1 MSAVWRASRAAV
13 RRRRL
18 QTSVIGVVVLVS
30 SMALVVALGLLDVVS
45 GPFDRLFG
53 QAHGAHV
60 VATFDAAKVS
70 AEQVSATVHRPGVE
84 SAAGPFPQAVVDL
97 PRSAADEMPGMGTG
111 LMSVV
116 GRADPGGP
124 VDRLDL
130 FAGHWAT
137 GPGQL
142 VLALP
147 DAPGMG
153 TGPHSPLGKRIQL
166 PGLAPLTVVGLAS
179 SVSGTA
185 QAWVS
190 PRQIEALHPTTYQML
205 YRFDQAATSREIT
218 AATTAATS
226 GLPSGSLVAHQ
237 SYLTLKAQVAS
248 QPSAF
253 VPFLM
258 AFGILG
264 LLVAVLIVGNVVS
277 GAVVSGFRHI
287 GVLKSL
293 GFTPNQV
300 VAVYLVMVCV
310 PATVGAAIGTAL
322 GGVVARPLLHQVF
335 QGADLGTAN
344 VNPTVSSWVY
354 VATALGMPAV
364 VVLAALIPALRSHRL
379 SAARAISAGSAP
391 SGGRGLKVQRW
402 LTGARLPR
410 SVTLGLGLPFARP
423 GRALLTVSA
432 VLLGVAT
439 VTFATGLATTMV
451 SYGDAVEGSGRL
463 QVVVWRGE
471 ARFGQTV
478 PQHDDAAAQA
488 LLRGLPQA
496 ADVSA
501 VGFADVRLLGQ
512 SEGVTIQGAREG
524 RSVLQDDL
532 ARGRWMRTPGEVV
545 ASGKFLSKHDLRLGD
560 SFTLG
565 AADGRTERVTLVGEV
580 MSGPAD
586 MMRADWPT
594 LTALAPGTQANQYWV
609 RLTSHPDTAAYMK
622 AVRAADPG
630 LAPTEQTSVNA
641 GAMTVISSASA
652 LTLMLSVVAAM
663 GVFNTVVLSS
673 RERRRDLGMLK
684 SIGMTPRQVT
694 VMLVV
699 SMAGL
704 GLIGGIL
711 GLPLGVAA
719 YRVVIPLTESSAH
732 LALPDR
738 MLDVW
743 HPQSMALLA
752 LAGVAIAALGAVIPA
767 RTAARQTIARVLHT
781 E

>member
-18 QTSVIGVVVLVS
+18 QTSVIGAVVLVS
-30 SMALVVALGLLDVVS
+30 SMALVVALGLLDVAS
-45 GPFDRLFG
+45 APFDRLFG
-53 QAHGAHV
+53 QASGAHV

-70 AEQVSATVHRPGVE
+70 GPELAGTVHRPGVAA
-84 SAAGPFPQAVVDL
+84 SAGPFPEAVVDMTQ
-97 PRSAADEMPGMGTG
+97 SAASQIPGMAPGPLT
-111 LMSVV
+111 VV

-130 FAGHWAT
+130 FIGHWAT
-137 GPGQL
+137 GPGQI
-142 VLALP
+142 VLASV

-153 TGPHSPLGKRIQL
+153 QGPRSPLGKRIQL
-166 PGLAPLTVVGLAS
+166 PGLPPLTVVGLAAG
-179 SVSGTA
+179 VSGTA

-190 PRQIEALHPTTYQML
+190 PQQIAALHPTTYQML
-205 YRFDQAATSREIT
+205 YRFDQAATARQITGDT
-218 AATTAATS
+218 AAVTA
-226 GLPSGSLVAHQ
+226 GLPSGSLVASQ
-237 SYLTLKAQVAS
+237 SYLAMKAQVAS
-248 QPSAF
+248 KPNAF

-300 VAVYLVMVCV
+300 VAVYLVMVGI
-310 PATVGAAIGTAL
+310 PATAGALAGTAL
-322 GGVVARPLLHQVF
+322 GAVVARPLLHQIF
-335 QGADLGTAN
+335 QGADLSTVN
-344 VNPTVSSWVY
+344 VTPTVASWVY
-354 VATALGMPAV
+354 AATALGMPAV
-364 VVLAALIPALRSHRL
+364 VLLAALIPAVRAHRL

-391 SGGRGLKVQRW
+391 SSGRGLAVQRW
-402 LTGARLPR
+402 LSGVRLPR
-410 SVTLGLGLPFARP
+410 PVSLGLGLPFARP
-423 GRALLTVSA
+423 GRAVLTVSA

-439 VTFATGLATTMV
+439 VTFATGLSATMV
-451 SYGDAVEGSGRL
+451 SYGDAVEGAGKV
-463 QVVVWRGE
+463 QVIVWRGQP
-471 ARFGQTV
+471 RFGQTA

-488 LLRGLPQA
+488 LLRRLPHA
-496 ADVSA
+496 ADVAA
-501 VGFADVRLLGQ
+501 VGHVNVRMLGQ
-512 SEGVTIQGAREG
+512 NQDVAIEGDRGG
-524 RSVLQDDL
+524 RSALQDDL
-532 ARGRWMRTPGEVV
+532 AKGRWMSGPGEVV
-545 ASGKFLSKHDLRLGD
+545 ASGGFLSKHGLRLGD
-560 SFTLG
+560 SFVLG
-565 AADGRTERVTLVGEV
+565 AANSRQERVTLVGEV

-586 MMRADWPT
+586 YLRADWT
-594 LTALAPGTQANQYWV
+594 TVTALTPDAQANQYWV
-609 RLTSHPDTAAYMK
+609 RLAPEADADTYAK

-630 LAPTEQTSVNA
+630 LYPDAKTSVNA
-641 GAMTVISSASA
+641 GAMTVIGSATV
-652 LTLMLSVVAAM
+652 LTLLLSAVAAM
-663 GVFNTVVLSS
+663 GVFNTVVLNS

-694 VMLVV
+694 VMMVV

-704 GLIGGIL
+704 GLVGGLL

-719 YRVVIPLTESSAH
+719 YRVVIPMTEHSAH
-732 LALPDR
+732 LAFPAR

-743 HPQSMALLA
+743 HPGSMTLLA

-767 RTAARQTIARVLHT
+767 RAAARQTIARVLHT

>member
-18 QTSVIGVVVLVS
+18 QTSVIAVVVLVS
-30 SMALVVALGLLDVVS
+30 SMALVVALGLLDAVS

-60 VATFDAAKVS
+60 VATFDATKVS
-70 AEQVSATVHRPGVE
+70 GTRLARTAHRPGVRA
-84 SAAGPFPQAVVDL
+84 AAGPFPEAVVDL
-97 PRSAADEMPGMGTG
+97 PRSAVAELPGMGPGSLT
-111 LMSVV
+111 VV
-116 GRADPGGP
+116 GRAGPGGP

-142 VLALP
+142 VLELP
-147 DAPGMG
+147 NAPGLRD
-153 TGPHSPLGKRIQL
+153 GPHSPIGKRIRL

-179 SVSGTA
+179 GVSGTA

-190 PRQIEALHPTTYQML
+190 PRQIAALHPTTYQML
-205 YRFDQAATSREIT
+205 YRFDRAATARQIT
-218 AATTAATS
+218 ADTAAVS
-226 GLPSGSLVAHQ
+226 AGLPSGSLVAHQ
-237 SYLTLKAQVAS
+237 SYLTLKAQLAAE
-248 QPSAF
+248 PNAF

-264 LLVAVLIVGNVVS
+264 LLVAVLIVANVVS

-287 GVLKSL
+287 GVLKSV
-293 GFTPNQV
+293 GFTPVQV

-310 PATVGAAIGTAL
+310 PATAGAAIGTVL
-322 GGVVARPLLHQVF
+322 GAVVARPLLHQVF
-335 QGADLGTAN
+335 YGADFGTVN
-344 VNPTVSSWVY
+344 VRPTVGSWVY
-354 VATALGMPAV
+354 VTTALGLPAV
-364 VVLAALIPALRSHRL
+364 VLLAALIPALRAHRL

-391 SGGRGLKVQRW
+391 GGGRRSAVQRW
-402 LTGARLPR
+402 LSGVRLPR

-439 VTFATGLATTMV
+439 VTFATGLSATMV
-451 SYGDAVEGSGRL
+451 SYGEAVEGADRT
-463 QVVVWRGE
+463 QVVVYAGQ
-471 ARFGQTV
+471 ARFGETV
-478 PQHDDAAAQA
+478 PHQGDTATQT
-488 LLRGLPQA
+488 LLRSLPHA

-501 VGFADVRLLGQ
+501 VGFVQVRMPGQ
-512 SEGVTIQGAREG
+512 SQDVTIQGARGG
-524 RSVLQDDL
+524 RSTLQDDL
-532 ARGRWMRTPGEVV
+532 ARGRWARGPGEVV
-545 ASGKFLSKHDLRLGD
+545 ASGRFLAKYGLRVGD
-560 SFTLG
+560 SFTLS

-580 MSGPAD
+580 MSGPSGFV
-586 MMRADWPT
+586 RADWAT
-594 LTALAPGTQANQYWV
+594 VTALAPDAQANQYWV
-609 RLTSHPDTAAYMK
+609 RLAPGSEAGACTK

-630 LAPTEQTSVNA
+630 LYPSAQSSVNA
-641 GAMTVISSASA
+641 GAVTVISSASV
-652 LTLMLSVVAAM
+652 LTLMLTAVASM
-663 GVFNTVVLSS
+663 GVFNTVVLSA

-704 GLIGGIL
+704 GLVGGVL

-719 YRVVIPLTESSAH
+719 YRVVIPLTEHSAH
-732 LALPDR
+732 LAFPAR

-743 HPQSMALLA
+743 HPGTMALLA
-752 LAGVAIAALGAVIPA
+752 LAGVAIAALGAVLPA
-767 RTAARQTIARVLHT
+767 RAASRQTIARVLHT

>member
-18 QTSVIGVVVLVS
+18 QTAVIGVVVLVS
-30 SMALVVALGLLDVVS
+30 STALVVALGLLDVAS

-70 AEQVSATVHRPGVE
+70 RAELARTAHRPGVRA
-84 SAAGPFPQAVVDL
+84 AAGPFPEAVV
-97 PRSAADEMPGMGTG
+97 EMPQNAASRIPG
-111 LMSVV
+111 LAPGGPLTVV
-116 GRADPGGP
+116 GRAAPGGP

-147 DAPGMG
+147 DAPGLAE
-153 TGPHSPLGKRIQL
+153 GPNSPIGKRIRL
-166 PGLAPLTVVGLAS
+166 PGLAPLTVVGLAAG
-179 SVSGTA
+179 VSGTA

-190 PRQIEALHPTTYQML
+190 PQQIEALHPTTYQML
-205 YRFDQAATSREIT
+205 YRFERAATADQIT
-218 AATTAATS
+218 AGTAAVTA

-237 SYLTLKAQVAS
+237 SYLTLKAQVAAS
-248 QPSAF
+248 PNAF

-293 GFTPNQV
+293 GFTPRQV

-310 PATVGAAIGTAL
+310 PATAGALAGTAL
-322 GGVVARPLLHQVF
+322 GAVVARPLLHQVF
-335 QGADLGTAN
+335 QGADLGTVLVA
-344 VNPTVSSWVY
+344 PAIASWVY
-354 VATALGMPAV
+354 ATTALGMPAV
-364 VVLAALIPALRSHRL
+364 VLLAALIPALRAHRL
-379 SAARAISAGSAP
+379 PAARAISAGSAP
-391 SGGRGLKVQRW
+391 SGGRGSTIQRR
-402 LTGARLPR
+402 LAGVRLPR

-423 GRALLTVSA
+423 GRALLTVCA

-439 VTFATGLATTMV
+439 VTFATGLSATMV
-451 SYGDAVEGSGRL
+451 SYGDAVEGVGKV
-463 QVVVWRGE
+463 QVLVQRGE
-471 ARFGQTV
+471 ARFGQKD
-478 PQHDDAAAQA
+478 PRHGDAATQT
-488 LLRGLPQA
+488 LLRSLPHA

-501 VGFADVRLLGQ
+501 VGFADVRMLGQ
-512 SEGVTIQGAREG
+512 SQDVSIEAARGG

-532 ARGRWMRTPGEVV
+532 ARGRWMRAPGEVV
-545 ASGKFLSKHDLRLGD
+545 ASGRFLSKYGLRLGD
-560 SFTLG
+560 SFTLA
-565 AADGRTERVTLVGEV
+565 AADGRQERVTLVGEV

-586 MMRADWPT
+586 WT
-594 LTALAPGTQANQYWV
+594 TVTALIPDAQADQYWV
-609 RLTSHPDTAAYMK
+609 RLTPGADVGAYMT

-630 LAPTEQTSVNA
+630 LYPSGKTSVNA
-641 GAMTVISSASA
+641 GTVTVISSASA

-673 RERRRDLGMLK
+673 RERRRDLGTLK

-704 GLIGGIL
+704 GLLGGLL

-719 YRVVIPLTESSAH
+719 YRLVIPMTEHSAH
-732 LALPDR
+732 LAFPAR

-743 HPQSMALLA
+743 HPVSMALLA

-767 RTAARQTIARVLHT
+767 RAAARQTIARVLRT

>member
-30 SMALVVALGLLDVVS
+30 SMALVVALGLLDVAS

-60 VATFDAAKVS
+60 IATLDAAKVTP
-70 AEQVSATVHRPGVE
+70 AELARTAHRSGVRA
-84 SAAGPFPQAVVDL
+84 SAGPFPEAVVDM
-97 PRSAADEMPGMGTG
+97 PQNAASEMPGVSSGPLT
-111 LMSVV
+111 VV

-124 VDRLDL
+124 VDCLDL
-130 FAGHWAT
+130 FAGHWVT
-137 GPGQL
+137 GPGQI

-147 DAPGMG
+147 DAPGLG
-153 TGPHSPLGKRIQL
+153 KGPHSPIGKRFQL
-166 PGLAPLTVVGLAS
+166 PGLPPLTVVGLAS
-179 SVSGTA
+179 SVSGSA

-190 PRQIEALHPTTYQML
+190 PQQIASLRPTTYQML
-205 YRFDQAATSREIT
+205 YRFDQSATARQIT
-218 AATTAATS
+218 ADTAAVTAD
-226 GLPSGSLVAHQ
+226 LPSGSLVASQ
-237 SYLTLKAQVAS
+237 SYLALKAQVAS
-248 QPSAF
+248 KPNAF

-258 AFGILG
+258 AFGVLG

-310 PATVGAAIGTAL
+310 PAAAGAAIGTAL
-322 GGVVARPLLHQVF
+322 GAVVARPLLHEVF
-335 QGADLGTAN
+335 QGAQLAT
-344 VNPTVSSWVY
+344 VNITPTISSWVY
-354 VATALGMPAV
+354 ATTALGMPAV
-364 VVLAALIPALRSHRL
+364 VLMAALIPALRAHRL
-379 SAARAISAGSAP
+379 SAARAISAGSSP
-391 SGGRGLKVQRW
+391 SGGRGLAVQRW
-402 LTGARLPR
+402 LAGVRAPR
-410 SVTLGLGLPFARP
+410 SVSLGLGLPFARP

-439 VTFATGLATTMV
+439 VTFATGLSATMV
-451 SYGDAVEGSGRL
+451 SYGNAVEGAGNV
-463 QVVVWRGE
+463 QVIVSRGE
-471 ARFGQTV
+471 ARTGQTV
-478 PQHDDAAAQA
+478 PQHGDAAAQA
-488 LLRGLPQA
+488 LLRGLPHA

-501 VGFADVRLLGQ
+501 VGFANVRLLGQ
-512 SEGVTIQGAREG
+512 SQDVSIEGERGG
-524 RSVLQDDL
+524 RSALQDDL
-532 ARGRWMRTPGEVV
+532 ARGRWMRRAGEVV
-545 ASGKFLSKHDLRLGD
+545 ASGRFLSKHGLRLGG

-565 AADGRTERVTLVGEV
+565 AAGGRQERVTLVGEV
-580 MSGPAD
+580 MAGPAD
-586 MMRADWPT
+586 WMRADWAT
-594 LTALAPGTQANQYWV
+594 MTALAPSAQANQYWV
-609 RLTSHPDTAAYMK
+609 RLTPGADTGMYMK
-622 AVRAADPG
+622 AVQAADPG
-630 LAPTEQTSVNA
+630 LHPSAKTSMNT
-641 GAMTVISSASA
+641 GAVTVISSATV

-663 GVFNTVVLSS
+663 GVFNTVVLSA

-694 VMLVV
+694 VMMVV

-704 GLIGGIL
+704 GLVGGIL

-719 YRVVIPLTESSAH
+719 YRVVIPMTEHSAH
-732 LALPDR
+732 LTFSDP

-743 HPQSMALLA
+743 HPGSMALLA
-752 LAGVAIAALGAVIPA
+752 LAGVAIAALGAVVPA
-767 RTAARQTIARVLHT
+767 LAAARQTIARVLHN

>member
-30 SMALVVALGLLDVVS
+30 SMALVVALGLLDVAS

-53 QAHGAHV
+53 QARGAHV
-60 VATFDAAKVS
+60 IATFDAAKVS
-70 AEQVSATVHRPGVE
+70 GARLARTARRPGVR
-84 SAAGPFPQAVVDL
+84 AWAGPFPEAVVDL
-97 PRSAADEMPGMGTG
+97 PQNAASEMPGMGPGPLT
-111 LMSVV
+111 VV
-116 GRADPGGP
+116 GRAQPGGP

-137 GPGQL
+137 GRDQI

-153 TGPHSPLGKRIQL
+153 NGPHSPIGKQIQL
-166 PGLAPLTVVGLAS
+166 PGLVPMTVVGLAS
-179 SVSGTA
+179 GVSGSA

-190 PRQIEALHPTTYQML
+190 PQQIAALHPTTYQML
-205 YRFDQAATSREIT
+205 YRFDQATTARQIT
-218 AATTAATS
+218 ADTAAVTA

-237 SYLTLKAQVAS
+237 SYLTLKAQVAA
-248 QPSAF
+248 QPNAF

-310 PATVGAAIGTAL
+310 PAAAGAAVGTAL
-322 GGVVARPLLHQVF
+322 GAVVARPLLHQVF
-335 QGADLGTAN
+335 QGAELATVN
-344 VNPTVSSWVY
+344 VTPTIGSWVY
-354 VATALGMPAV
+354 ASTALGMPAV
-364 VVLAALIPALRSHRL
+364 VVLAALIPALRAHRL

-391 SGGRGLKVQRW
+391 AGGRGLAMQRW
-402 LTGARLPR
+402 LSGVRLPR
-410 SVTLGLGLPFARP
+410 SVSLGLGLPFARP

-439 VTFATGLATTMV
+439 VTFATGLSATMV
-451 SYGDAVEGSGRL
+451 SYGDAVEGADRA
-463 QVVVWRGE
+463 QVIVWRGE

-478 PQHDDAAAQA
+478 PRHGDAATQT
-488 LLRGLPQA
+488 LLRRLPRA

-501 VGFADVRLLGQ
+501 VGYAHVRLLGQ
-512 SEGVTIQGAREG
+512 SQDVAIEGDRGG
-524 RSVLQDDL
+524 RSALQDDL
-532 ARGRWMRTPGEVV
+532 ARGRWMRGPGEVV
-545 ASGKFLSKHDLRLGD
+545 ASGRFLAEYGLRLGG
-560 SFTLG
+560 SFVL
-565 AADGRTERVTLVGEV
+565 AAANGRQERVTLVGEV
-580 MSGPAD
+580 MSGPSD
-586 MMRADWPT
+586 WMRADWAT
-594 LTALAPGTQANQYWV
+594 VTALTPGAQANQYWV
-609 RLTSHPDTAAYMK
+609 RLTPGSDVGAFMK
-622 AVRAADPG
+622 AVRAVDPG
-630 LAPTEQTSVNA
+630 LHPDAKTSVNA
-641 GAMTVISSASA
+641 GAVTVISSATV
-652 LTLMLSVVAAM
+652 LTVMLSVVAAM
-663 GVFNTVVLSS
+663 GVFNTVVLSA

-694 VMLVV
+694 VMMVV

-704 GLIGGIL
+704 GLLGGLL

-719 YRVVIPLTESSAH
+719 YRVVVRMTERSAH
-732 LALPDR
+732 LAFPDR

-743 HPQSMALLA
+743 HPGSMALQA

-767 RTAARQTIARVLHT
+767 RAAARQTIARVLHT

>member
-237 SYLTLKAQVAS
+237 PYLTLKAQVAS

-335 QGADLGTAN
+335 QGADLGTVN

>member
-18 QTSVIGVVVLVS
+18 QTSVIALVVLVS
-30 SMALVVALGLLDVVS
+30 SMALVVALGLLDVAS
-45 GPFDRLFG
+45 SPFDRLFG
-53 QAHGAHV
+53 AARGAHV
-60 VATFDAAKVS
+60 VATFDAAKTS
-70 AEQVSATVHRPGVE
+70 ADQVARTAHRPGVE
-84 SAAGPFPQAVVDL
+84 AAAGPFPQAVVDL
-97 PRSAADEMPGMGTG
+97 PRSVAEEMPGMGSG
-111 LMSVV
+111 SLSVV
-116 GRADPGGP
+116 GRADPGGS

-137 GPGQL
+137 GPGEL

-153 TGPHSPLGKRIQL
+153 NGPHSPLGKRVQL

-190 PRQIEALHPTTYQML
+190 PQQIEALHPTTYQML
-205 YRFDQAATSREIT
+205 YRFDRAATSGQIT
-218 AATTAATS
+218 TGTTSVTS

-248 QPSAF
+248 QPNAF

-293 GFTPNQV
+293 GFKPNQV

-310 PATVGAAIGTAL
+310 PAAVGAAIGTAL
-322 GGVVARPLLHQVF
+322 GGVVAKPLLHQVF
-335 QGADLGTAN
+335 QGASLGQVNVTAS
-344 VNPTVSSWVY
+344 VSSWVY
-354 VATALGMPAV
+354 VVTALGMPAV

-391 SGGRGLKVQRW
+391 SGGRALKVQRR
-402 LTGARLPR
+402 LAGARLPR
-410 SVTLGLGLPFARP
+410 SVSLGLGLPFARP
-423 GRALLTVSA
+423 GRSLLTISA

-439 VTFATGLATTMV
+439 VTFATGLSTTMV
-451 SYGDAVEGSGRL
+451 SYGDAVESSGRL

-478 PQHDDAAAQA
+478 PHHDDASAQA

-532 ARGRWMRTPGEVV
+532 ARGRWMKAPGEVV
-545 ASGKFLSKHDLRLGD
+545 ASGRFLAKHGLHVGD
-560 SFTLG
+560 SFALG

-594 LTALAPGTQANQYWV
+594 LTALAPNTEANQYWV
-609 RLTSHPDTAAYMK
+609 RLAPHADTAAYMK

-630 LAPTEQTSVNA
+630 LSPSEQTSVNA

-652 LTLMLSVVAAM
+652 LTVMLALVAAM

-694 VMLVV
+694 MMLVV

-704 GLIGGIL
+704 GLVGGIL

-719 YRVVIPLTESSAH
+719 YQVVIPLTESSAH
-732 LALPDR
+732 IALADW

-743 HPQSMALLA
+743 HPGTMALLA

-767 RTAARQTIARVLHT
+767 RAAARQTIARVLHT

>member
-30 SMALVVALGLLDVVS
+30 SMALVVALGLLDVAS
-45 GPFDRLFG
+45 GPFDRIFG

-70 AEQVSATVHRPGVE
+70 AEQVSATVRRTGVE
-84 SAAGPFPQAVVDL
+84 AAAGPFPQAVVDL
-97 PRSAADEMPGMGTG
+97 PRSAADEMPGLGTG

-205 YRFDQAATSREIT
+205 YRFGQAATPREIT
-218 AATTAATS
+218 TATMAATS

-248 QPSAF
+248 QPNAF

-335 QGADLGTAN
+335 QGADLGTVN

-364 VVLAALIPALRSHRL
+364 VVLAALVPALRSHRL

-532 ARGRWMRTPGEVV
+532 ARGRWTRAPGEVV
-545 ASGKFLSKHDLRLGD
+545 ASGRFLSKHGLRLGD

-743 HPQSMALLA
+743 HPETMALLA

>member
-18 QTSVIGVVVLVS
+18 QTAVIGAVVLVS
-30 SMALVVALGLLDVVS
+30 SVALVVALGLLDVAS
-45 GPFDRLFG
+45 GPFDRIFG

-60 VATFDAAKVS
+60 VATFDATKVTGTRL
-70 AEQVSATVHRPGVE
+70 ARTAHRPGVRA
-84 SAAGPFPQAVVDL
+84 SAGPFPEAVVDL
-97 PRSAADEMPGMGTG
+97 PQSAVAELPGMGPGPLT
-111 LMSVV
+111 VV
-116 GRADPGGP
+116 GRADPGGT

-153 TGPHSPLGKRIQL
+153 DGPHSPIGRRIRL

-190 PRQIEALHPTTYQML
+190 PRQITALHPTTYQML
-205 YRFDQAATSREIT
+205 YRFDRAGTARQIT
-218 AATTAATS
+218 ADIAAVRA

-237 SYLTLKAQVAS
+237 SYLTLKAQVATE
-248 QPSAF
+248 PNAF

-287 GVLKSL
+287 GVLKSV
-293 GFTPNQV
+293 GFTPVQV
-300 VAVYLVMVCV
+300 TAVYLVMVCV
-310 PATVGAAIGTAL
+310 PATAGAAIGTAL
-322 GGVVARPLLHQVF
+322 GAVVARPLLHQVF
-335 QGADLGTAN
+335 YGADLGT
-344 VNPTVSSWVY
+344 VTLRPTISSWVY
-354 VATALGMPAV
+354 VTTALGMPAV
-364 VVLAALIPALRSHRL
+364 VLLAALIPALRAHRL

-391 SGGRGLKVQRW
+391 DGGRRPAVQRW
-402 LTGARLPR
+402 LSGVRLPR

-423 GRALLTVSA
+423 GRALLTVCA

-439 VTFATGLATTMV
+439 VTFATGLSATMV
-451 SYGDAVEGSGRL
+451 SYGGAVEGTGRT
-463 QVVVWRGE
+463 QVVVFAGQ
-471 ARFGQTV
+471 ARFGETV
-478 PQHDDAAAQA
+478 PHQGDAATQG
-488 LLRGLPQA
+488 LLRSLPHA
-496 ADVSA
+496 ADVSG
-501 VGFADVRLLGQ
+501 VGFAGVRMLGQ
-512 SEGVTIQGAREG
+512 SQDVTIQGARGG
-524 RSVLQDDL
+524 RSALQDDL
-532 ARGRWMRTPGEVV
+532 ARGRWARRPGEVV
-545 ASGKFLSKHDLRLGD
+545 ASGRFLSKYGLHVGD
-560 SFTLG
+560 SFTLT

-580 MSGPAD
+580 MAGPAD
-586 MMRADWPT
+586 WLRADWPT
-594 LTALAPGTQANQYWV
+594 VTALAPHAQANQYWV
-609 RLTSHPDTAAYMK
+609 RLTPGADAGAYLK

-630 LAPTEQTSVNA
+630 LYPSEQTWVNA
-641 GAMTVISSASA
+641 GAVTVIGSASA
-652 LTLMLSVVAAM
+652 LTLMLTTVSAM
-663 GVFNTVVLSS
+663 GVFNTVVLSA

-704 GLIGGIL
+704 GLAGGVL
-711 GLPLGVAA
+711 GLPVGVAA
-719 YRVVIPLTESSAH
+719 YRLVIPMTEHSAH
-732 LALPDR
+732 LTFPAR

-743 HPQSMALLA
+743 HPATLA
-752 LAGVAIAALGAVIPA
+752 VPVLAGVAIAGLGAVIPA
-767 RTAARQTIARVLHT
+767 RTAARQTIARVLRT

>member
-18 QTSVIGVVVLVS
+18 QTGVIGAVVLVS
-30 SMALVVALGLLDVVS
+30 SVALVVALGLLDVAS

-53 QAHGAHV
+53 QAQGAHV
-60 VATFDAAKVS
+60 VATFDASKVS
-70 AEQVSATVHRPGVE
+70 RAELARTAHRSGVRA
-84 SAAGPFPQAVVDL
+84 SAGPFPEAVLDMPQSVAAEIPAIGSG
-97 PRSAADEMPGMGTG
+97 PRT
-111 LMSVV
+111 VV

-137 GPGQL
+137 DPGQI
-142 VLALP
+142 VLELP
-147 DAPGMG
+147 DAPGIAK
-153 TGPHSPLGKRIQL
+153 GPHSPIGKRIRLHGL
-166 PGLAPLTVVGLAS
+166 PPQTVVGLAS
-179 SVSGTA
+179 SVSQTA

-190 PRQIEALHPTTYQML
+190 PQQIGALHPTTYQML
-205 YRFDQAATSREIT
+205 YRFDQAATARQVT
-218 AATTAATS
+218 ASTTAATA
-226 GLPSGSLVAHQ
+226 GLPSGSLLAHQ
-237 SYLTLKAQVAS
+237 SYLTLKAQVAAA
-248 QPSAF
+248 PNAF

-310 PATVGAAIGTAL
+310 PATAGALAGTAL
-322 GGVVARPLLHQVF
+322 GAVVARPLLHQVF
-335 QGADLGTAN
+335 QGADLTM
-344 VNPTVSSWVY
+344 VNSAATVSSWVY
-354 VATALGMPAV
+354 ATTALGMPAV
-364 VVLAALIPALRSHRL
+364 VLLAALIPALRAHRL

-391 SGGRGLKVQRW
+391 SGGRGLAVQRW
-402 LTGARLPR
+402 LTGVRLPR
-410 SVTLGLGLPFARP
+410 SVSLGLGLPFARP

-439 VTFATGLATTMV
+439 VTFATGLSTTMV
-451 SYGDAVEGSGRL
+451 SYGDTVEGVGRL
-463 QVVVWRGE
+463 QVVVSRGE

-478 PQHDDAAAQA
+478 PHHRDTETQA
-488 LLRGLPQA
+488 LLRSLPHA

-512 SEGVTIQGAREG
+512 SQEVSIQGARGG

-532 ARGRWMRTPGEVV
+532 ARGRWMRAPGEVV
-545 ASGKFLSKHDLRLGD
+545 ASGRFLSKYGLRLGD
-560 SFTLG
+560 SFTLA
-565 AADGRTERVTLVGEV
+565 AADGRKERVTLVGEV
-580 MSGPAD
+580 MVGPAD
-586 MMRADWPT
+586 WIRADWAT
-594 LTALAPGTQANQYWV
+594 VTALEPDAQADQYWV
-609 RLTSHPDTAAYMK
+609 RLTPGADVSAYMA
-622 AVRAADPG
+622 AVRTADPG
-630 LAPTEQTSVNA
+630 LYPSAQTSVNT
-641 GAMTVISSASA
+641 GAVTVISSASA
-652 LTLMLSVVAAM
+652 LTLMLTVVAAM

-704 GLIGGIL
+704 GLVGGIL

-719 YRVVIPLTESSAH
+719 YRVVIPMTEHSAH
-732 LALPDR
+732 LAFPAR

-743 HPQSMALLA
+743 HTETLALPA

-767 RTAARQTIARVLHT
+767 RVAARQTIARVLHN

>member
-30 SMALVVALGLLDVVS
+30 SMALVVALGLLDVAS
-45 GPFDRLFG
+45 GPFDRIFG

-60 VATFDAAKVS
+60 VATFDAAKAS
-70 AEQVSATVHRPGVE
+70 AEQVSATVHSTGVE
-84 SAAGPFPQAVVDL
+84 AAAGPFPQALVDL
-97 PRSAADEMPGMGTG
+97 PRSAADEMPGLGTG

-185 QAWVS
+185 QAWVT
-190 PRQIEALHPTTYQML
+190 PQQIEALHPTTYQML

-218 AATTAATS
+218 TATTAATS
-226 GLPSGSLVAHQ
+226 GLQSGSLVAHQ

-248 QPSAF
+248 QPNAF

-335 QGADLGTAN
+335 QGADLGTVN

-532 ARGRWMRTPGEVV
+532 ARGRWTRAPGEVV
-545 ASGKFLSKHDLRLGD
+545 ASGRFLSKHGLRLND

-743 HPQSMALLA
+743 HPETMALLA
-752 LAGVAIAALGAVIPA
+752 FAGVAIAALGAVIPA

>member
-30 SMALVVALGLLDVVS
+30 SMALVVALGLLDVAS
-45 GPFDRLFG
+45 GPFDRIFS

-60 VATFDAAKVS
+60 VATFDATKVS
-70 AEQVSATVHRPGVE
+70 GTRLARTAHRPGVRA
-84 SAAGPFPQAVVDL
+84 SAGPFPEAVVDL
-97 PRSAADEMPGMGTG
+97 PQSAVAELPGMGPGPLT
-111 LMSVV
+111 VV

-142 VLALP
+142 VLELP

-153 TGPHSPLGKRIQL
+153 DGPHSPIGKRIRL

-190 PRQIEALHPTTYQML
+190 PRQIGALHPTTYQML
-205 YRFDQAATSREIT
+205 YRFDRAASARQIRADTS
-218 AATTAATS
+218 AVSA

-237 SYLTLKAQVAS
+237 SYLTLKEQLAAE
-248 QPSAF
+248 PNTF

-264 LLVAVLIVGNVVS
+264 LLVAVLIVANVVS

-287 GVLKSL
+287 GVLKSV
-293 GFTPNQV
+293 GFTPIQV

-322 GGVVARPLLHQVF
+322 GGVVARPLLRQVF
-335 QGADLGTAN
+335 YGADFGSVN
-344 VNPTVSSWVY
+344 VRPTVGSWVY
-354 VATALGMPAV
+354 VTTALGMPAV
-364 VVLAALIPALRSHRL
+364 VLLAALIPALRAHRL
-379 SAARAISAGSAP
+379 SAARAISAGGAP
-391 SGGRGLKVQRW
+391 VGGRRPAVQRW
-402 LTGARLPR
+402 LSGVRLPR
-410 SVTLGLGLPFARP
+410 SVTLGLGLPLARP

-439 VTFATGLATTMV
+439 VTFATGLSATMV
-451 SYGDAVEGSGRL
+451 SYSDAIEGVGRM
-463 QVVVWRGE
+463 QVVVRAGQ
-471 ARFGQTV
+471 ARFGETV
-478 PQHDDAAAQA
+478 PHHGDAATQT
-488 LLRGLPQA
+488 LLRSLPHA

-501 VGFADVRLLGQ
+501 VGFTQVRMLGQ
-512 SEGVTIQGAREG
+512 SQDVTIEGARGG

-532 ARGRWMRTPGEVV
+532 ARGRWAGRPGEVV
-545 ASGKFLSKHDLRLGD
+545 ASGRFLAKYGLHVGD

-565 AADGRTERVTLVGEV
+565 AAGGRTERVTLVGEV
-580 MSGPAD
+580 MSGPSD
-586 MMRADWPT
+586 WMRADWAAV
-594 LTALAPGTQANQYWV
+594 TALAPEARANQYWV
-609 RLTSHPDTAAYMK
+609 RLTPGAEVSAYTK

-630 LAPTEQTSVNA
+630 LYPAEQPSVNA
-641 GAMTVISSASA
+641 GAVTVISSASV
-652 LTLMLSVVAAM
+652 LTLMLTAVAAM
-663 GVFNTVVLSS
+663 GVFNTVVLSA

-704 GLIGGIL
+704 GLVGGVL

-719 YRVVIPLTESSAH
+719 YRVVIPLTEHSAH
-732 LALPDR
+732 LAFPAR

-743 HPQSMALLA
+743 HPGTMVLPA
-752 LAGVAIAALGAVIPA
+752 LAGVVIAALGAVVPA
-767 RTAARQTIARVLHT
+767 RAAARQAIARVLHT